1 MESAL
6 YSSKLYSHEDKA
18 LEEHLVNVAHIAVQ
32 NLFSAPE
39 DIFKH
44 YGKDILFRLVKVCAL
59 CHDIG
64 KATSYFQEYL
74 FAPSSVR
81 DRLKG
86 KEETHHGLLSAIA
99 AYFAA
104 MAEFQSGAF
113 KGDEGIFLP
122 FIAFLAVR
130 RHHGNFMDVMNEA
143 ILSEKEKSVLLRQ
156 VESIDDSKLAI
167 VSKSLRQAGLNV
179 DITAANLKEWITSFP
194 DELRRLRMRLR
205 KLQKVQDVEPY
216 ILTNFVF
223 SLLIDADKSEV
234 TIGKNVERP
243 NVDLGKYVVGKYK
256 TNMDIRDSWINRLRQ
271 QAYNE
276 VLSVPVDLNAK
287 IMSINLPTGLGKTLT
302 SLAFAFKLR
311 KQIQSTKGYT
321 PRIIYSLPFLSII
334 EQNAEIIE
342 RVLAVSGFDVDNS
355 LLLKHHHLS
364 DVRYRKEQEEFEID
378 DAKILIEGWNSEIVV
393 TTFVQLFHTL
403 LSNKNHD
410 LRKFHRLSGS
420 IIILDEVQSIPTHY
434 WLLVGELF
442 KKLIQELDIYVIFVT
457 ATEPLI
463 FSRNEVTCLVNREF
477 YFNSMDRVTVIPR
490 LEESSTLEEFV
501 EKIELQNDKNYLFIL
516 NTINSAKTL
525 YELLKEKT
533 GEEIA
538 YLSTHVVPYERLER
552 IKLMKAGK
560 VRLAVTT
567 QVVEAGVDIDFD
579 VVYRDLAPL
588 DSINQAAGRCNRNGM
603 RKGEV
608 IVVSLKGE
616 KRTYAS
622 YVYDSVLLDIT
633 KKILQVRDF
642 VSEKGFL
649 NIIEEYYIQVQ
660 TKKSN
665 DLSRELLEAVY
676 RMKYESVDGTRCIK
690 DFKLIEEDY
699 PKFDVFIELNEEA
712 QQIWKRYTEIKEIKD
727 LFERRLHFSRI
738 KADFYKYT
746 VSVPQKIQ
754 NIPPVVKDFLCVSNN
769 TLNEYYDK
777 YTGFITKGVT
787 AIW

>member
-1 MESAL
+1 MENAL
-6 YSSKLYSHEDKA
+6 YSSELYSHEDKV
-18 LEEHLVNVAHIAVQ
+18 LEEHLINVANIAVQ
-32 NLFSAPE
+32 NLYGAPD

-74 FAPSSVR
+74 FASESIKNK
-81 DRLKG
+81 LKG

-104 MAEFQSGAF
+104 KAEFQGDTF
-113 KGDEGIFLP
+113 KNDEGIFLP

-130 RHHGNFMDVMNEA
+130 RHHGNFVDVMNEA
-143 ILSEKEKSVLLRQ
+143 ILSEREKSILLRQ
-156 VESIDDSKLAI
+156 VESIDDLKLA
-167 VSKSLRQAGLNV
+167 VVNKSLRQAGLRV
-179 DITAANLKEWITSFP
+179 DITVARLREWVISFS

-205 KLQKVQDVEPY
+205 KLEKARDVEPY

-243 NVDLGKYVVGKYK
+243 NVDLGEYVVDKYK
-256 TNMDIRDSWINRLRQ
+256 TTMDIRDSWLNSLRQ
-271 QAYNE
+271 QAYHE
-276 VLSVPVDLNAK
+276 VLSAPLDLNAK

-302 SLAFAFKLR
+302 SLVFAFKLR
-311 KQIQSTKGYT
+311 KQIQLTKGYT

-342 RVLAVSGFDVDNS
+342 KVLAANGFNVDHS
-355 LLLKHHHLS
+355 LLLKHHHLAE
-364 DVRYRKEQEEFEID
+364 VRYRKEQEEFEID

-420 IIILDEVQSIPTHY
+420 IIILDEVQSIPTRY
-434 WLLVGELF
+434 WLLIGELF

-463 FSRNEVTCLVNREF
+463 FSRNEVSCLVNREF
-477 YFNSMDRVTVIPR
+477 YFNSMDRVTIVPR
-490 LEESSTLEEFV
+490 LEESLTLEEFV
-501 EKIELQNDKNYLFIL
+501 ERIELQNDKSYLFIL

-608 IVVSLKGE
+608 IVVSLKDE
-616 KRTYAS
+616 RRSYAS

-633 KKILQVRDF
+633 RKILQGRDL
-642 VSEKGFL
+642 VAERDFL
-649 NIIEEYYIQVQ
+649 NIIEEYYVQVQ
-660 TKKSN
+660 AKKSN

-676 RMKYESVDGTRCIK
+676 KMKYESVDGTRCIA

-699 PKFDVFIELNEEA
+699 PKVDVFVELNEEA
-712 QQIWKRYTEIKEIKD
+712 KQIWQRYIQIKEIKD
-727 LFERRLHFSRI
+727 LFERRLHFSHI

-746 VSVPQKIQ
+746 VSVPLKMD
-754 NIPPVVKDFLCVSNN
+754 NIPPEVKGFLYVSNN
-769 TLNEYYDK
+769 TLSEYYDK
-777 YTGFITKGVT
+777 DTGFITKGVT

>member
-1 MESAL
+1 MENAL
-6 YSSKLYSHEDKA
+6 YSSELYSHEDKV
-18 LEEHLVNVAHIAVQ
+18 LEEHLINVADIAVQ
-32 NLFSAPE
+32 NLYSAP
-39 DIFKH
+39 DHIFKH
-44 YGKDILFRLVKVCAL
+44 YSKDILLRLVKVCAL

-64 KATSYFQEYL
+64 KATLYFQEYL
-74 FAPSSVR
+74 FASGSIKNK
-81 DRLKG
+81 LKG

-104 MAEFQSGAF
+104 KAEFQGDTF
-113 KGDEGIFLP
+113 KSDEGIFLP

-143 ILSEKEKSVLLRQ
+143 ILSEREKSVLLRQ
-156 VESIDDSKLAI
+156 VESIDDLKLA
-167 VSKSLRQAGLNV
+167 VVNKSLRQAGLKV
-179 DITAANLKEWITSFP
+179 DITVVRLKEWVISFP
-194 DELRRLRMRLR
+194 DELRRLRMGLR
-205 KLQKVQDVEPY
+205 KLEKARDIEPY

-243 NVDLGKYVVGKYK
+243 NVDLGEYVVDEYK
-256 TNMDIRDSWINRLRQ
+256 TTMEIKDSWLNSLRQ
-271 QAYNE
+271 QAYHE
-276 VLSVPVDLNAK
+276 VLSAPVDLNAK

-311 KQIQSTKGYT
+311 RQIQSTKGYT

-342 RVLAVSGFDVDNS
+342 RVLAVNGFDVDNS
-355 LLLKHHHLS
+355 LLLKHHHLAE
-364 DVRYRKEQEEFEID
+364 VRYRKEQQEFEID
-378 DAKILIEGWNSEIVV
+378 DAEILIEGWNSEIVV

-420 IIILDEVQSIPTHY
+420 IIILDEVQSIPTRY
-434 WLLVGELF
+434 WLLIGELF
-442 KKLIQELDIYVIFVT
+442 KKLIQELDTYVIFVT

-463 FSRNEVTCLVNREF
+463 FSRNDISCLVNREF
-477 YFNSMDRVTVIPR
+477 YFNSMDRVTIVPR
-490 LEESSTLEEFV
+490 LEESLTLEEFV
-501 EKIELQNDKNYLFIL
+501 ERIELQNDKSYLFIL

-608 IVVSLKGE
+608 IVVSLKDE
-616 KRTYAS
+616 RRSYAS

-633 KKILQVRDF
+633 RKILQGRDF
-642 VSEKGFL
+642 VAERDFL
-649 NIIEEYYIQVQ
+649 NIIEEYYVQVQ
-660 TKKSN
+660 AKKSN

-676 RMKYESVDGTRCIK
+676 KMKYESVDGTRCIA

-699 PKFDVFIELNEEA
+699 PKVDVFVELNEEA
-712 QQIWKRYTEIKEIKD
+712 KQIWQRYIQIKEIKD

-746 VSVPQKIQ
+746 VSVPQKMQ
-754 NIPPVVKDFLCVSNN
+754 NIPPAVKDFLYVSNN

-777 YTGFITKGVT
+777 NTGFITKGVT